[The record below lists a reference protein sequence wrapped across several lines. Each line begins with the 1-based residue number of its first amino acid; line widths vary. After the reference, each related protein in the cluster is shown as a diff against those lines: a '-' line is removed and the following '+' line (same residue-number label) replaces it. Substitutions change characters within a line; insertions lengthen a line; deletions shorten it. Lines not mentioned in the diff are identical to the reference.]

1 MSVTPTPNP
10 MTAWQRLRAGN
21 ERLFVPVRG
30 HRGGLATDPPV
41 AAVFRCSDS
50 GLASE
55 MVFGQSWGSLIDVS
69 TWGHVIDFGVLGAL
83 EFATDALGV
92 PLIVVLGHHDCHA
105 MQTAVRAWNE
115 VTMPEGAMRTTVEH
129 VFGSIVRRGSDGQSV
144 DDVTTAHV
152 VDTGLALLERSP
164 SIARRVDAGT
174 CGIVCATTDPAN
186 GRLRVLSTVGS
197 LGESSGALLECV

>member
-30 HRGGLATDPPV
+30 HRGGLAADPPV

-144 DDVTTAHV
+144 EDVTTAHV

-174 CGIVCATTDPAN
+174 CGIVCATTDPVN

-197 LGESSGALLECV
+197 VGESSGALLECV

>member
-1 MSVTPTPNP
+1 MSVTSTPNP
-10 MTAWQRLRAGN
+10 LTAWQRLRAGN

-30 HRGGLATDPPV
+30 HRGGLAADPPV

-55 MVFGQSWGSLIDVS
+55 MVFGQGWGSLIDVS
-69 TWGHVIDFGVLGAL
+69 TWGHVLDFGALGAL
-83 EFATDALGV
+83 EFATDVLGV

-105 MQTAVRAWNE
+105 MRTAVRAWNE
-115 VTMPEGAMRTTVEH
+115 VSMPEGAMRTTVEH
-129 VFGSIVRRGSDGQSV
+129 VFGSIVRRGAHGQSV
-144 DDVTTAHV
+144 EDVTTAHV
-152 VDTGLALLERSP
+152 VETGLALLERSP

-174 CGIVCATTDPAN
+174 CGIVCATPDPAN